1 MINPVPTDSG
11 RRDVDETIFLPSLN
25 LKYSLNEDSNLRF
38 SFSSTV
44 SFPEFKEAAN
54 FVYEDV
60 TQRIGKPDL
69 LGKPDGSGVTFSSY
83 NYDLKYEWF
92 PSSLK

>member
-1 MINPVPTDSG
+1 MVPGIRLESISQSIEYDVINPVPTDSG

-54 FVYEDV
+54 FVYEERD
-60 TQRIGKPDL
+60 TTYWRKPRFTW
-69 LGKPDGSGVTFSSY
+69 KT
-83 NYDLKYEWF
+83 
-92 PSSLK
+92 